1 MSTRELVALG
11 TASQVPTRRRNHNGY
26 FLRWDDEGFLF
37 DPGEGTQRQMVFGE
51 LAASALHRVFVTHF
65 HGDHCLGLA
74 GILQRLSLDRCAH
87 PVTVHYPAS
96 GQEYFDRLQHASIYH
111 HAATIVPA
119 PVDAPADALTL
130 IAEADAN
137 RVFAHPLDHP
147 VPTVGY
153 RIEERASRTFLP
165 ERLAAHG
172 VVGPAIKALGERGSL
187 TVGGR
192 VVSLDDVSVPR
203 PGGVFAF
210 VMDTR
215 PCAGAVALARDADLL
230 VMEATFSAD
239 DQSLATAYGHSSCV
253 DAARTALAAG
263 ARRLA
268 ITHFSQRY
276 TSTDAHLAEARAV
289 FPETVALRDLDRV
302 EIPRRRPHP
311 PTPSPADPPLR
322 SGLGRRGGAGGGA
335 GEGA

>member
-1 MSTRELVALG
+1 MSTRELLALG

-37 DPGEGTQRQMVFGE
+37 DPGEGTQRQMAFGE
-51 LAASALHRVFVTHF
+51 LPSSALHRIFITHF

-74 GILQRLSLDRCAH
+74 GILQRLSLDRCTH

-96 GQEYFDRLQHASIYH
+96 GQVYFERLQDASIYH
-111 HAATIVPA
+111 HAATIIPA
-119 PVDAPADALTL
+119 PLEVAPDTLSL
-130 IAEADAN
+130 IAETDTY
-137 RVFAHPLDHP
+137 RVYAHQLDHP
-147 VPTVGY
+147 VPTLGY

-172 VVGPAIKALGERGSL
+172 VLGPAIKTLGEQGFL
-187 TVGGR
+187 PVGGR
-192 VVSLDDVSVPR
+192 VVSLEDVSVPR
-203 PGGVFAF
+203 PGSVFAF

-215 PCAGAVALARDADLL
+215 PCAGATALARDADLL
-230 VMEATFSAD
+230 VMEATFSAA
-239 DQSLATAYGHSSCV
+239 DQELAAAYSHSSSV
-253 DAARTALAAG
+253 DAAQTARDAG

-289 FPETVALRDLDRV
+289 FPETVALRDLDRIQ
-302 EIPRRRPHP
+302 IPRRR
-311 PTPSPADPPLR
+311 
-322 SGLGRRGGAGGGA
+322 G
-335 GEGA
+335 

>member
-1 MSTRELVALG
+1 MSTRELLALG

-37 DPGEGTQRQMVFGE
+37 DPGEGTQRQMAFGD
-51 LAASALHRVFVTHF
+51 LPSSALHRIFITHF

-96 GQEYFDRLQHASIYH
+96 GQVYFERLQDASIYH
-111 HAATIVPA
+111 HAATIIPA
-119 PVDAPADALTL
+119 PLEIAPDTL
-130 IAEADAN
+130 SLVAETDTY
-137 RVFAHPLDHP
+137 RVYAHQLDHP
-147 VPTVGY
+147 VPTLGY

-172 VVGPAIKALGERGSL
+172 VLGPAIKTLGEQGFL
-187 TVGGR
+187 PVGGR
-192 VVSLDDVSVPR
+192 VVSLEDVSVPR
-203 PGGVFAF
+203 PGSVFAF

-215 PCAGAVALARDADLL
+215 PCAGATALARDADLL
-230 VMEATFSAD
+230 VMEATFSAA
-239 DQSLATAYGHSSCV
+239 DQELAAAYSHSSSV
-253 DAARTALAAG
+253 DAAQTARDAG

-289 FPETVALRDLDRV
+289 FPETVALRDLDRIQ
-302 EIPRRRPHP
+302 IPRRR
-311 PTPSPADPPLR
+311 
-322 SGLGRRGGAGGGA
+322 G
-335 GEGA
+335 

>member
-51 LAASALHRVFVTHF
+51 LPASAVHRIFVTHF

-96 GQEYFDRLQHASIYH
+96 GQVYFDRLQDASIYH

-119 PVDAPADALTL
+119 PVEVAPDTLAL
-130 IAEADAN
+130 IAETDTY
-137 RVFAHPLDHP
+137 RVFAHALEHP
-147 VPTVGY
+147 VPTLGY
-153 RIEERASRTFLP
+153 RVEEKASRTFLP

-172 VVGPAIKALGERGSL
+172 VVGPAIKTLGERGSL
-187 TVGGR
+187 SVAGR
-192 VVSLDDVSVPR
+192 VVSLADVSVPR

-215 PCAGAVALARDADLL
+215 ACPGAVALARDADLL
-230 VMEATFSAD
+230 VMEATFAAAD
-239 DQSLATAYGHSSCV
+239 QALATEYGHATSV

-276 TSTDAHLAEARAV
+276 TSTDAHLDEARAI
-289 FPETVALRDLDRV
+289 FPDTVALRDLDRV
-302 EIPRRRPHP
+302 QIPRRR
-311 PTPSPADPPLR
+311 A
-322 SGLGRRGGAGGGA
+322 
-335 GEGA
+335 

>member
-1 MSTRELVALG
+1 MSTRELIALG

-37 DPGEGTQRQMVFGE
+37 DPGEGTQRQMVFGD
-51 LAASALHRVFVTHF
+51 LPASALHRIFVTHF

-96 GQEYFDRLQHASIYH
+96 GQAYFERLQEASIYH

-119 PVDAPADALTL
+119 PVDVAPGALGL
-130 IAEADAN
+130 VAETHAY
-137 RVFAHPLDHP
+137 RVFAHALEHP

-153 RIEERASRTFLP
+153 RIEERPSRTFLP
-165 ERLAAHG
+165 ELLAAHG
-172 VVGPAIKALGERGSL
+172 VAGPAVGVLAARGSL
-187 TVGGR
+187 SVGDR
-192 VVSLDDVSVPR
+192 VVRLDDVSVPR

-215 PCAGAVALARDADLL
+215 ACDGAVALARDADLL
-230 VMEATFSAD
+230 VMEATFAAAD
-239 DQSLATAYGHSSCV
+239 QELAAAYGHSSSV

-289 FPETVALRDLDRV
+289 FPETVALRDLDRIA
-302 EIPRRRPHP
+302 IPRRR
-311 PTPSPADPPLR
+311 A
-322 SGLGRRGGAGGGA
+322 
-335 GEGA
+335 